1 MSSLFHRIKEYHN
14 PLQKKTL
21 QKCNFDSSRFSHFLK
36 AITPHVLLAVHAIRK
51 TLHQHKN
58 NLKRYTTC
66 CSTFSISHLPR
77 SATSCKSVVF
87 FNPIFPVMLFV
98 NLHIFLLKMQ
108 IVKLPITNSIPV
120 QITLH
125 AHVGTEIRNNSSV
138 FISNVPAPI

>member
-1 MSSLFHRIKEYHN
+1 MSSLFDRIKECHN

-21 QKCNFDSSRFSHFLK
+21 QKCNFDSSCFSHFLK
-36 AITPHVLLAVHAIRK
+36 AITVMFYWQSMQLEKLFTNTK
-51 TLHQHKN
+51 TICKE
-58 NLKRYTTC
+58 YTC
-66 CSTFSISHLPR
+66 CSTFSISHLQR
-77 SATSCKSVVF
+77 SATSCKSVVY
-87 FNPIFPVMLFV
+87 FNPIFPVMLDV